1 MINFNKSLKYIL
13 YDFLKLPLKIPTSDD
28 MAIKLYP
35 EYEKYYD
42 NHLMFYLKEDLIFKI
57 WLKKDKD
64 KDINEAIKDVDILV
78 R

>member
-1 MINFNKSLKYIL
+1 MKNQIKCKQGEQINVWIKHRNTTERSLL
-13 YDFLKLPLKIPTSDD
+13 SCDKI
-28 MAIKLYP
+28 
-35 EYEKYYD
+35 EYYD

-57 WLKKDKD
+57 WLKKDKY